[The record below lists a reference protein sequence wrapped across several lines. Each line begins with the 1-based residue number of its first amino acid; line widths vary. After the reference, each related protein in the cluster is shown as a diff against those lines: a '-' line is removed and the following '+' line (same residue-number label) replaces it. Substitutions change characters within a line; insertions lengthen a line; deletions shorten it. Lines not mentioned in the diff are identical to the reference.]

1 VAAATVLTQRA
12 TQRARDKRGEREG
25 GPGLA
30 GDSSGGIPTTSRLAA
45 ALASGALCSS
55 RGGRHR
61 VTDAQDPV
69 GKGRERERGRH
80 VGRPGKRNKVG
91 RARMNSE
98 NFDLF
103 KRISS

>member
-45 ALASGALCSS
+45 ALAGGALCSS

-69 GKGRERERGRH
+69 GKGRERERE
-80 VGRPGKRNKVG
+80 
-91 RARMNSE
+91 ARGPTREKKQSGPSPDE
-98 NFDLF
+98 Q
-103 KRISS
+103 